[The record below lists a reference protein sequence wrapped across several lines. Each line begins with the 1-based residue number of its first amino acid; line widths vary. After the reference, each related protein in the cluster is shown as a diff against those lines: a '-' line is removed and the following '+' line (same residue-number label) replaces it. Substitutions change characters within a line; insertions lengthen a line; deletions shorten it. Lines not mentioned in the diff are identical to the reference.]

1 VPAQPSHFPLD
12 PSINFNPPF
21 FFFLFFFKATP
32 TCGRGNTNGRTTAWR
47 SLISFSLSA
56 CGEMKASTK
65 WHCAHQAA
73 IDSKADPSL
82 IMKWHSLRLGLL
94 VLFLRQSESTP
105 LSDALKSGNWGLAEE
120 LIQQADEVSK
130 DAMLVEISEAT
141 EAVRVGSRTVGSAL
155 RHIGNEGASGVRVV
169 SPGTQ
174 RS

>member
-1 VPAQPSHFPLD
+1 MAL
-12 PSINFNPPF
+12 
-21 FFFLFFFKATP
+21 
-32 TCGRGNTNGRTTAWR
+32 C
-47 SLISFSLSA
+47 
-56 CGEMKASTK
+56 ASS
-65 WHCAHQAA
+65 
-73 IDSKADPSL
+73 SKAVIDPSL